1 MNLSFLL
8 LTCEGT
14 KSSGLSDTRW
24 QVREQEFSSLNAE
37 QRNGKESSMTKPP
50 TFTQTL
56 MRLIRK
62 MLNDMAAED
71 GRSIES
77 SRALYEASNAIGRN
91 HVALVTQAAE
101 AVQWQKQLQNR
112 EAANVR

>member
-1 MNLSFLL
+1 
-8 LTCEGT
+8 
-14 KSSGLSDTRW
+14 
-24 QVREQEFSSLNAE
+24 
-37 QRNGKESSMTKPP
+37 MTKPP

-112 EAANVR
+112 EATHVR

>member
-1 MNLSFLL
+1 MQ
-8 LTCEGT
+8 
-14 KSSGLSDTRW
+14 K
-24 QVREQEFSSLNAE
+24 QA
-37 QRNGKESSMTKPP
+37 

-62 MLNDMAAED
+62 MLNDMASED

-91 HVALVTQAAE
+91 HVAIVKQAAE
-101 AVQWQKQLQNR
+101 AVEWQKQLQNR
-112 EAANVR
+112 EASNVGR

>member
-1 MNLSFLL
+1 MQ
-8 LTCEGT
+8 
-14 KSSGLSDTRW
+14 K
-24 QVREQEFSSLNAE
+24 QA
-37 QRNGKESSMTKPP
+37 

-77 SRALYEASNAIGRN
+77 SRALYEASNAIGRH
-91 HVALVTQAAE
+91 HVELVKHASE
-101 AVQWQKQLQNR
+101 AVQWQKELQNR

>member
-1 MNLSFLL
+1 
-8 LTCEGT
+8 
-14 KSSGLSDTRW
+14 
-24 QVREQEFSSLNAE
+24 
-37 QRNGKESSMTKPP
+37 MTKQA

-77 SRALYEASNAIGRN
+77 SRALYEASNVIGRN
-91 HVALVTQAAE
+91 HVALVKEAAE
-101 AVQWQKQLQNR
+101 AVEWQKQLQNR
-112 EAANVR
+112 ETSNVGR

>member
-1 MNLSFLL
+1 
-8 LTCEGT
+8 
-14 KSSGLSDTRW
+14 
-24 QVREQEFSSLNAE
+24 
-37 QRNGKESSMTKPP
+37 MTKPS
-50 TFTQTL
+50 TFTQML

-91 HVALVTQAAE
+91 HVALVKQAAE

-112 EAANVR
+112 EATNVR

>member
-1 MNLSFLL
+1 M
-8 LTCEGT
+8 
-14 KSSGLSDTRW
+14 
-24 QVREQEFSSLNAE
+24 Q
-37 QRNGKESSMTKPP
+37 KPP

-77 SRALYEASNAIGRN
+77 SRALYEASNTIGMH
-91 HVALVTQAAE
+91 HVAIVKEAAE
-101 AVQWQKQLQNR
+101 AVEWQKQLQNR
-112 EAANVR
+112 EARNVVR

>member
-1 MNLSFLL
+1 MA
-8 LTCEGT
+8 
-14 KSSGLSDTRW
+14 K
-24 QVREQEFSSLNAE
+24 Q
-37 QRNGKESSMTKPP
+37 P

-77 SRALYEASNAIGRN
+77 SRALYEASNAIGRH
-91 HVALVTQAAE
+91 HVALVKEAAG
-101 AVQWQKQLQNR
+101 AVDWQKQLKQSE
-112 EAANVR
+112 EAGNGRCHAR

>member
-1 MNLSFLL
+1 MQ
-8 LTCEGT
+8 
-14 KSSGLSDTRW
+14 K
-24 QVREQEFSSLNAE
+24 QA
-37 QRNGKESSMTKPP
+37 

-91 HVALVTQAAE
+91 HVALVKEAGE
-101 AVQWQKQLQNR
+101 AVEWQKQLQNR
-112 EAANVR
+112 EVSNVGR

>member
-1 MNLSFLL
+1 
-8 LTCEGT
+8 
-14 KSSGLSDTRW
+14 
-24 QVREQEFSSLNAE
+24 
-37 QRNGKESSMTKPP
+37 MTKQP

-77 SRALYEASNAIGRN
+77 SRALYEASNAIGRH
-91 HVALVTQAAE
+91 HVELVKRAAE
-101 AVQWQKQLQNR
+101 AVQWQKEVHSP
-112 EAANVR
+112 EAANAR

>member
-1 MNLSFLL
+1 
-8 LTCEGT
+8 
-14 KSSGLSDTRW
+14 
-24 QVREQEFSSLNAE
+24 
-37 QRNGKESSMTKPP
+37 MTKQP

-77 SRALYEASNAIGRN
+77 SNGLYEASNAIGRN
-91 HVALVTQAAE
+91 HVALVKQAAE
-101 AVQWQKQLQNR
+101 SVEWQKQLQHR
-112 EAANVR
+112 EASSGR

>member
-1 MNLSFLL
+1 
-8 LTCEGT
+8 
-14 KSSGLSDTRW
+14 
-24 QVREQEFSSLNAE
+24 
-37 QRNGKESSMTKPP
+37 MTKLP

-77 SRALYEASNAIGRN
+77 SRALYEASNAIGRY
-91 HVALVTQAAE
+91 HVELVTQAAE

-112 EAANVR
+112 EATNGR

>member
-1 MNLSFLL
+1 MS
-8 LTCEGT
+8 
-14 KSSGLSDTRW
+14 K
-24 QVREQEFSSLNAE
+24 Q
-37 QRNGKESSMTKPP
+37 P

-77 SRALYEASNAIGRN
+77 SRALYEASNAIGRH
-91 HVALVTQAAE
+91 HVELVKEAAE
-101 AVQWQKQLQNR
+101 AIEWQKQLQQRR
-112 EAANVR
+112 EASHVGR

>member
-1 MNLSFLL
+1 MA
-8 LTCEGT
+8 
-14 KSSGLSDTRW
+14 K
-24 QVREQEFSSLNAE
+24 Q
-37 QRNGKESSMTKPP
+37 P

-77 SRALYEASNAIGRN
+77 SSALYQASNAIGRH
-91 HVALVTQAAE
+91 HVELVKQAAE

-112 EAANVR
+112 EATNVR

>member
-1 MNLSFLL
+1 MA
-8 LTCEGT
+8 
-14 KSSGLSDTRW
+14 K
-24 QVREQEFSSLNAE
+24 Q
-37 QRNGKESSMTKPP
+37 P

-56 MRLIRK
+56 MRLTRK

-77 SRALYEASNAIGRN
+77 SSALYEASNAISRH
-91 HVALVTQAAE
+91 HVELVKQAAE

-112 EAANVR
+112 EATNGR

>member
-1 MNLSFLL
+1 MAKN
-8 LTCEGT
+8 
-14 KSSGLSDTRW
+14 
-24 QVREQEFSSLNAE
+24 
-37 QRNGKESSMTKPP
+37 P

-56 MRLIRK
+56 LRLTRK

-91 HVALVTQAAE
+91 HVHLVKEAAE
-101 AVQWQKQLQNR
+101 AVEWQKQLQHQG
-112 EAANVR
+112 AANVR

>member
-1 MNLSFLL
+1 MA
-8 LTCEGT
+8 
-14 KSSGLSDTRW
+14 K
-24 QVREQEFSSLNAE
+24 QA
-37 QRNGKESSMTKPP
+37 

-77 SRALYEASNAIGRN
+77 SRAFYEASNAIGR
-91 HVALVTQAAE
+91 HHRELVKQAAE
-101 AVQWQKQLQNR
+101 AVEWQKRLQER

>member
-1 MNLSFLL
+1 M
-8 LTCEGT
+8 EVRVT
-14 KSSGLSDTRW
+14 K
-24 QVREQEFSSLNAE
+24 Q
-37 QRNGKESSMTKPP
+37 P

-91 HVALVTQAAE
+91 HVALVKEAAE
-101 AVQWQKQLQNR
+101 AVEWQKQLQNR
-112 EAANVR
+112 EASNVGR

>member
-1 MNLSFLL
+1 M
-8 LTCEGT
+8 
-14 KSSGLSDTRW
+14 
-24 QVREQEFSSLNAE
+24 
-37 QRNGKESSMTKPP
+37 SMQKQP

-77 SRALYEASNAIGRN
+77 SRALYEAANAIGRN
-91 HVALVTQAAE
+91 HVALVKEAAE
-101 AVQWQKQLQNR
+101 AVEWQKQLQSR
-112 EAANVR
+112 EASNVGR

>member
-1 MNLSFLL
+1 MA
-8 LTCEGT
+8 
-14 KSSGLSDTRW
+14 K
-24 QVREQEFSSLNAE
+24 QQ
-37 QRNGKESSMTKPP
+37 

-77 SRALYEASNAIGRN
+77 SRGLYEASNAIGV
-91 HVALVTQAAE
+91 HHAALVKEAAE
-101 AVQWQKQLQNR
+101 SVEWQKQMRHR
-112 EAANVR
+112 EATNVR

>member
-1 MNLSFLL
+1 V
-8 LTCEGT
+8 T
-14 KSSGLSDTRW
+14 K
-24 QVREQEFSSLNAE
+24 Q
-37 QRNGKESSMTKPP
+37 P

-91 HVALVTQAAE
+91 HVALVKEAAE
-101 AVQWQKQLQNR
+101 AVEWQKHLQRR
-112 EAANVR
+112 EASNVGR

>member
-1 MNLSFLL
+1 MV
-8 LTCEGT
+8 
-14 KSSGLSDTRW
+14 K
-24 QVREQEFSSLNAE
+24 QA
-37 QRNGKESSMTKPP
+37 

-77 SRALYEASNAIGRN
+77 SRALYEASNAIGRH
-91 HVALVTQAAE
+91 HVELVTHAAE

-112 EAANVR
+112 EAANAS

>member
-1 MNLSFLL
+1 MA
-8 LTCEGT
+8 
-14 KSSGLSDTRW
+14 K
-24 QVREQEFSSLNAE
+24 Q
-37 QRNGKESSMTKPP
+37 P

-77 SRALYEASNAIGRN
+77 SRALYEASNAIGRH
-91 HVALVTQAAE
+91 HVDLVRQAAE
-101 AVQWQKQLQNR
+101 SVEWQKQLHNR

>member
-1 MNLSFLL
+1 MA
-8 LTCEGT
+8 
-14 KSSGLSDTRW
+14 K
-24 QVREQEFSSLNAE
+24 Q
-37 QRNGKESSMTKPP
+37 P

-77 SRALYEASNAIGRN
+77 SRALYEASNAIGRH
-91 HVALVTQAAE
+91 HVDLVRQAAE
-101 AVQWQKQLQNR
+101 SVEWQKQLHYR
-112 EAANVR
+112 ESANVR